1 MRRNTV
7 AIIGSAGL
15 ISCELR
21 RTLETLACAL
31 SDAGFDLVTGGM
43 DGVMRAVAR
52 GHNRSARDTNL
63 VHIEPGWECAW
74 ERNPH
79 PASTVRTNLGS
90 MRNHLVIRSA
100 DIVVAVSGG
109 SGTLSEMAIAW
120 QEKKPISALRGSG
133 GWSDKLADTTLDQR
147 GESTVMGCD
156 TVDDVLAWATRL
168 RPEGV
173 YSGRM
178 NRDFYPLE
186 VPALHRVHEGTPTKV
201 HQVHLRYGMSIEKS
215 NLVRCLEGLSRRVA
229 SWNREHN
236 AETVA
241 LVTFDDGWKEV
252 IRLADTFEKLPCLCP
267 ILFVGENHFAKPV
280 RPLPLQRLYHHC
292 AERGLDPEDRGALGG
307 LTRSGL
313 KLLPETEQHAALDEL
328 GINPML
334 DPEWLLNVEDIAHLK
349 SVGWVV
355 ATHGHR
361 HEDLRK
367 RDGLGKEFVR
377 LAEEVENRGH
387 MPWLAWPEGQWSRT
401 AYEDARTAGF
411 HLQFGLIA
419 QLCESSGEGMVMRNI
434 WK

>member
-21 RTLETLACAL
+21 RTVETLACAL

-52 GHNRSARDTNL
+52 GHSRSTRDTNL

-186 VPALHRVHEGTPTKV
+186 VTALHRVHEGTPTKV

-215 NLVRCLEGLSRRVA
+215 NLVRRLEGLSRRVA

-267 ILFVGENHFAKPV
+267 VLFVGENHFAKPV

-292 AERGLDPEDRGALGG
+292 AERGLDPEGRGELGG

-313 KLLPETEQHAALDEL
+313 KLLSEKEQHAALDGL
-328 GINPML
+328 GISPML
-334 DPEWLLNVEDIAHLK
+334 DPEWLLNAEDIVRLK
-349 SVGWVV
+349 SAGWIV

-387 MPWLAWPEGQWSRT
+387 MPWLAWPEGQWSCT

-419 QLCESSGEGMVMRNI
+419 QPYEPLGEGMVMRNI